1 MLLNDL
7 DYFVAL
13 AEEGTFTGAS
23 RKKFVSQPSITNA
36 LQRLEKELGEQ
47 LIIRQRGTRSVQLT
61 TAGTT
66 LFQHSKNILRE
77 TEIIKSDITNQHKV
91 GIGVPPIIGATIF
104 PKIMRR
110 LNDQEI
116 EAFHMVESGSSNM
129 YELLDNDKVD
139 MVFVGSLMPEHDR
152 NYDSHYITKSQYVVI
167 LPIDHPLGQKTSL
180 NFDDLRGERFIS
192 VGEAFMQHRV
202 LVEQLIKHN
211 MVDELHRTYITN
223 EITTEQALIA
233 AGNGIGIMVELA
245 VQGRSDLV
253 TVPLA
258 EPLDFYIYLIQK
270 RDHQLSAFAN
280 RLKQKMVE
288 VINEI
293 YLKDNKENKL

>member
-47 LIIRQRGTRSVQLT
+47 LIIRQRGTRSIKLT

-104 PKIMRR
+104 PKIIRR
-110 LNDQEI
+110 LNTEEI
-116 EAFHMVESGSSNM
+116 DAFHMVESGSSNM

-139 MVFVGSLMPEHDR
+139 MVFVGSLTPEHDQ
-152 NYDSHYITKSQYVVI
+152 NYDSHYITKSRYVVV
-167 LPIDHPLGQKTSL
+167 LPPEHPLAQHSSL
-180 NFDDLRGERFIS
+180 TFADLRGERFIS
-192 VGEAFMQHRV
+192 VGEGFMQHRV
-202 LVEQLIKHN
+202 LVEQLINHN
-211 MVDELHRTYITN
+211 MLAELRSTYITN
-223 EITTEQALIA
+223 EIMTEQGLIA
-233 AGNGIGIMVELA
+233 ANNGIGIMVELA
-245 VQGRSDLV
+245 VRGRSDLV
-253 TVPLA
+253 TIPLA

-270 RDHQLSAFAN
+270 RDHQLSIFAN
-280 RLKQKMVE
+280 CLKQKMIE

-293 YLKDNKENKL
+293 NFDDK

>member
-47 LIIRQRGTRSVQLT
+47 LIIRQRGTRSIKLT

-104 PKIMRR
+104 PKIMRQ
-110 LNDQEI
+110 LNAQEI
-116 EAFHMVESGSSNM
+116 DAFYMVESGSSNM

-139 MVFVGSLMPEHDR
+139 MVFVGSLTPEHDQ
-152 NYDSHYITKSQYVVI
+152 NYDSHYITKSQYVVV
-167 LPIDHPLGQKTSL
+167 LPPEHRLADQPRLT
-180 NFDDLRGERFIS
+180 FADLRGERFIS
-192 VGEAFMQHRV
+192 VGEGFMQHRV
-202 LVEQLIKHN
+202 LVEQLIAHN
-211 MVDELHRTYITN
+211 MIDELRSTYITN
-223 EITTEQALIA
+223 EIMTEQGLIA

-245 VQGRSDLV
+245 VRERSDLV
-253 TVPLA
+253 TVPLD

-280 RLKQKMVE
+280 CLKQKMIE

-293 YLKDNKENKL
+293 NFDDK